1 MNVTFLLKIKHTLI
15 DVGKTRQ
22 HQQPSLLHLVRSQDI
37 SSADSPVGAETFIG
51 HIGN

>member
-1 MNVTFLLKIKHTLI
+1 MNVTFLLTIKHTH
-15 DVGKTRQ
+15 DVGKTPQ
-22 HQQPSLLHLVRSQDI
+22 HRQPSILHFVRSQDI